1 MSNVIDVHFD
11 RQFMDLIWECIAQ
24 KGFESTRDEMI
35 ASGFNSSFVTVILRK
50 ILKNRSR
57 P

>member
-11 RQFMDLIWECIAQ
+11 RQFMDLIWECIAK
-24 KGFESTRDEMI
+24 KGFDSTRDEMI